1 MDYLTVHTNSL
12 IFYCPM
18 FLCNFQNKL
27 QDFRVNKYCSNV
39 RTLMIFSIYYIKIK
53 VVKTYSDFGGILDNN
68 VTKLSS
74 LVPRMV
80 IFLRMADVWRIIS
93 GPDCGRELLSAIMEL
108 ISSTSLDASVYS
120 FIHGSEDDAISG

>member
-1 MDYLTVHTNSL
+1 M
-12 IFYCPM
+12 
-18 FLCNFQNKL
+18 
-27 QDFRVNKYCSNV
+27 
-39 RTLMIFSIYYIKIK
+39 K

-93 GPDCGRELLSAIMEL
+93 GPDCGSELLSAMPFPT
-108 ISSTSLDASVYS
+108 TSPPTVFS
-120 FIHGSEDDAISG
+120 FVSIRVSDKLCVGKGTLCQ